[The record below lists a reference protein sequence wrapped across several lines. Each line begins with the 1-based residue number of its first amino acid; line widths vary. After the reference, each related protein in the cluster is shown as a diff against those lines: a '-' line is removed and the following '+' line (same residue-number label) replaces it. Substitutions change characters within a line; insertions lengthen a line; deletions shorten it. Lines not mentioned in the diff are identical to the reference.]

1 MAEINIYGLLR
12 CKAADGKLA
21 RTAQVFDED
30 EQEFQSAINAKTVR
44 SVTVRG
50 VEITENAPSK
60 QDNILYIEVKPE
72 TDGQ

>member
-1 MAEINIYGLLR
+1 MAEINIYGLLH
-12 CKAADGKLA
+12 CKAAGGKLA

>member
-1 MAEINIYGLLR
+1 MAEINIYGLLH

-30 EQEFQSAINAKTVR
+30 EREFQSAINAKTVR

>member
-1 MAEINIYGLLR
+1 MAEINIYGLLH
-12 CKAADGKLA
+12 CKAADRKLA